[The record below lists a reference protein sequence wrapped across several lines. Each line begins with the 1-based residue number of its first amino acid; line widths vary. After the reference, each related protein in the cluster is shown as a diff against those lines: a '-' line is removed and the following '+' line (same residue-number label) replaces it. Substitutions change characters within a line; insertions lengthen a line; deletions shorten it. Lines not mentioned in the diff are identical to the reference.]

1 VKRLLGVLFSLFF
14 LPFCLRAKANSFGCP
29 FWSFRVLVLDLSWTT
44 FPFCAA
50 PSRALVFSNQHKKSA
65 LFFLYLFLFSTSVL
79 IRLLAL
85 PPPPLSPLPTA
96 SFVPALVSR
105 RRFSPSLS
113 WSAVNPRSLSRHPVP
128 SFVLIW
134 PTSTCCLLFVSHTTD
149 SIRYR
154 NLNPSFPLTRSLLQ
168 PPKIMLLSSL
178 PFLYSS
184 DVIDQKNRKLFFL
197 FTSRHLCGSFVL
209 LFFLLL
215 VFGECKRVYLQ
226 DHGTVHG
233 V

>member
-1 VKRLLGVLFSLFF
+1 MD
-14 LPFCLRAKANSFGCP
+14 
-29 FWSFRVLVLDLSWTT
+29 DLS
-44 FPFCAA
+44 FLCGPV
-50 PSRALVFSNQHKKSA
+50 SRFG
-65 LFFLYLFLFSTSVL
+65 FFQPTQN
-79 IRLLAL
+79 
-85 PPPPLSPLPTA
+85 PTA